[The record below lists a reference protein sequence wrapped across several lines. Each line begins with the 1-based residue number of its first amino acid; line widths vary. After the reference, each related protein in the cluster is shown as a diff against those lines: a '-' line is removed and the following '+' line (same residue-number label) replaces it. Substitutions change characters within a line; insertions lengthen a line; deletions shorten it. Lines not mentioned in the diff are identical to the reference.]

1 MTEFV
6 PASERAA
13 EVVHAITQQAYAL
26 RPPLDPPSSALRE
39 TVDDVRVDLAEHGGL
54 IAFDNGLPIGS
65 LRFRFDGAAAWLRR
79 VGVVPGHMRRGVGTQ
94 LVTHAHALLAQRTL
108 DELRVGVR
116 FALADNRRFWESLTY
131 AELGSD
137 DHSYIL
143 SRHPPYAGTIA
154 APDDMDALG
163 RRLATLLGP
172 GDLIVCIGELGAG
185 KTAFAK
191 GVGAGL
197 GVKDAVTSP
206 TFVLARAHEATAGVT
221 FVHADAYRLGAVADP
236 LGELDTLD
244 LDATVAES
252 VTLVEWGEGLVERI
266 APDRVE
272 VRISVVDD
280 DTRHVVVDGLGVRW
294 AGIDLRS
301 ALAGVPAP

>member
-1 MTEFV
+1 LVAF
-6 PASERAA
+6 
-13 EVVHAITQQAYAL
+13 
-26 RPPLDPPSSALRE
+26 
-39 TVDDVRVDLAEHGGL
+39 EHGR
-54 IAFDNGLPIGS
+54 PIGS
-65 LRFRFDGAAAWLRR
+65 LRYRFDGAAAWLRR

-94 LVTHAHALLAQRTL
+94 LVTHAHALLAQRSL

-131 AELGSD
+131 AEVGSD
-137 DHSYIL
+137 DHSYLL
-143 SRHPPYAGTIA
+143 SRNPPYAGTIA
-154 APDDMDALG
+154 TAGEMGGLG
-163 RRLATLLGP
+163 RRLAALLGP

-206 TFVLARAHEATAGVT
+206 TFVLARAHEASGGVA

-266 APDRVE
+266 APNRVE